1 MTHIHRVIFPQYA
14 RGRDGIEIEE
24 GATLR
29 DHALKL
35 GILIPSAC
43 GGRGQCGKCVVRVD
57 RGSASLTGKT
67 QAERGFSLGE
77 EERLA
82 CQARVCSGGRDIH
95 LYLKATGE
103 YTILTE
109 SVEGLVPLDPFVH
122 RKGDHVFHG
131 GAGGGPLGRYE
142 GELLGLAVDV
152 GTTTLV
158 AQVLDLETGTVVTTL
173 PCKNP
178 QAAFGDDVI
187 SRIAYTD
194 QHADGLT
201 RLQKTV
207 VEAVNDMLRDFDGG
221 EAGERRHHIYEAVV
235 VGNPT
240 MRNLFFGR
248 SVHSL
253 GMSPY
258 EPDDGSPIN
267 EKAEM
272 VGLDIN
278 PAANVY
284 GAPLVGG
291 QVGADCL
298 AVILAC
304 DLHKA
309 RRPSMAVDIGTNG
322 EVAVGNADRILAA
335 SNAAGGAFEGGTV
348 SCGTG
353 AIQGAIASIAISAGD
368 GRVRY
373 ETIGSKPPVG
383 VCGSGLIDLLAEA
396 LREGIIDER
405 GRLSG
410 RYRQAGEFTLTQD
423 NGKLSISQKDIN
435 ELRLAKAG
443 SALNQQSLMRKYGV
457 DLGGLGRVC
466 LAGGF
471 ANYVNLDSAVAIGI
485 LPDGRGKLVKIG
497 NGALTGARQM
507 LLCRERREGAERLAP
522 TIEHVRL
529 SEDESFLDRY
539 VAELQLG
546 RWPKSGS
553 LPRPAAGERGSAR

>member
-1 MTHIHRVIFPQYA
+1 MAHIHRVIFPQYA
-14 RGRDGIEIEE
+14 RGRDGIEIED

-29 DHALKL
+29 DHAQKL
-35 GILIPSAC
+35 GVLIPSAC

-57 RGSASLTGKT
+57 RGLASLAEKT
-67 QAERGFSLGE
+67 QAERTFSLGE

-82 CQARVCSGGRDIH
+82 CQARVCSGERDIH
-95 LYLKATGE
+95 LYLKAAGE

-109 SVEGLVPLDPFVH
+109 SVEAPVPLDPFAY
-122 RKGDHVFHG
+122 REGNQVFLRG
-131 GAGGGPLGRYE
+131 VRSDSLGSYE
-142 GELLGLAVDV
+142 GELLGLALDI

-173 PCKNP
+173 ACRNP
-178 QAAFGDDVI
+178 QAVFGDDVI

-194 QHADGLT
+194 QHEDGLA

-207 VEAVNDMLRDFDGG
+207 VEAVNALLRDFDGG
-221 EAGERRHHIYEAVV
+221 EAGRRRNHIYEAVV

-240 MRNLFFGR
+240 MRELFFGR
-248 SVHSL
+248 NVHSL
-253 GMSPY
+253 GTSPY
-258 EPDDGSPIN
+258 EPDDKSPIN
-267 EKAEM
+267 QKAVM

-291 QVGADCL
+291 QVGADCV

-322 EVAVGNADRILAA
+322 EVAVGNANRILAA

-353 AIQGAIASIAISAGD
+353 AVQGAIASIAISAGD
-368 GRVRY
+368 GPVRY
-373 ETIGSKPPVG
+373 ETIGNMPPIG

-410 RYRQAGEFTLTQD
+410 KYRQAGEFALTHN
-423 NGKLSISQKDIN
+423 NGRISISQKDIN
-435 ELRLAKAG
+435 ELRLARAG
-443 SALNQQSLMRKYGV
+443 SALNQQSLMREYGV
-457 DLGGLGRVC
+457 DLDGLGRIC

-471 ANYVNLDSAVAIGI
+471 ANYVNLDSAVAIGV
-485 LPDGRGKLVKIG
+485 LPDGGDKLVKIG

-507 LLCRERREGAERLAP
+507 LLCRERRADAERLAR
-522 TIEHVRL
+522 TIEHGKP
-529 SEDESFLDRY
+529 SEGENFLDRY

-546 RWPKSGS
+546 SWR
-553 LPRPAAGERGSAR
+553 

>member
-1 MTHIHRVIFPQYA
+1 MAHIHRVIFPQYA
-14 RGRDGIEIEE
+14 RGRDGIEIDE

-29 DHALKL
+29 DHALKM
-35 GILIPSAC
+35 GIQIPSAC

-57 RGSASLTGKT
+57 RGWASLTGET
-67 QAERGFSLGE
+67 QAEQALSLGE

-82 CQARVCSGGRDIH
+82 CQARVCSGEHDI
-95 LYLKATGE
+95 YVFIKAAGE

-109 SVEGLVPLDPFVH
+109 SVEGHVPLDPFVFRH
-122 RKGDHVFHG
+122 GDQVFLRG
-131 GAGGGPLGRYE
+131 IRDESLGSYQ

-173 PCKNP
+173 ACRNP
-178 QAAFGDDVI
+178 QAAYGDDVI
-187 SRIAYTD
+187 SRIAYAD
-194 QHADGLT
+194 QHGDGLA
-201 RLQKTV
+201 RLQRTV
-207 VEAVNDMLRDFDGG
+207 IEAVNTMLRDFDEG
-221 EAGERRHHIYEAVV
+221 ETGRRRKHVYEAVM

-240 MRNLFFGR
+240 MREIFFGR
-248 SVHSL
+248 NVHSL
-253 GMSPY
+253 GTSPY
-258 EPDDGSPIN
+258 EPGDKSPVN
-267 EKAEM
+267 EKAK
-272 VGLDIN
+272 VIGLDIN
-278 PAANVY
+278 PGANVY

-291 QVGADCL
+291 QVGADCI
-298 AVILAC
+298 AVILAS
-304 DLHKA
+304 DLHMA
-309 RRPSMAVDIGTNG
+309 QRPSMAVDIGTNG

-353 AIQGAIASIAISAGD
+353 AVQGAIASIAITD

-373 ETIGSKPPVG
+373 ETIGDKPPVG

-396 LREGIIDER
+396 LREGIIDKR

-410 RYRQAGEFTLTQD
+410 KYRQAGEFALTQD
-423 NGKLSISQKDIN
+423 NGRIGISQKDIN

-457 DLGGLGRVC
+457 DLDGLGRIC

-471 ANYVNLDSAVAIGI
+471 ANYVNLDSAVAIGV
-485 LPDGRGKLVKIG
+485 LPDGGDKLVKIG

-507 LLCRERREGAERLAP
+507 LLCRERRADAERLAP
-522 TIEHVRL
+522 TIEHVKL
-529 SEDESFLDRY
+529 SEEENFLDRY

-546 RWPKSGS
+546 RWS
-553 LPRPAAGERGSAR
+553 